1 MNADAVINNGV
12 FLCMRPGI
20 YHFSAALS
28 AHADDKE
35 VGLYITHNTSNGVYA
50 RLVFFASPF
59 EN

>member
-50 RLVFFASPF
+50 RLVFPKPF
-59 EN
+59 